1 MLSKP
6 ALDYLLNEDFSN
18 CKSDECKSV
27 INSAKF
33 KAKTFMNDLP
43 SRNFETRHC
52 DQYMFNVLV
61 CEKLRD
67 LPSIKQVNE
76 NGFKKIGSSVTNRSF
91 SDKESIVEGVCL
103 KGEIYIFF

>member
-67 LPSIKQVNE
+67 ISSLKQVN
-76 NGFKKIGSSVTNRSF
+76 GKTFKKNWSSVTKRPF
-91 SDKESIVEGVCL
+91 LDKERIVEGVYL
-103 KGEIYIFF
+103 KDEI